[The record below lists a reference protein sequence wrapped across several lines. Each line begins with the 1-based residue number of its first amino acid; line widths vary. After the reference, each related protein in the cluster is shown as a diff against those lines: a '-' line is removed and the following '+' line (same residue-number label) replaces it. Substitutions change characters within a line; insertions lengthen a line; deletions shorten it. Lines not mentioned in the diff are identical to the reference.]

1 MALALG
7 GLAALATTAQADA
20 YDVGADAE
28 VVRACVTVD
37 ADGEPPAHVDLTRTC
52 WDPPRIA

>member
-1 MALALG
+1 MALG